1 MESLESLQ
9 DIKAARVASRG
20 ITSGRM
26 QKRAIEE
33 CGPNS
38 LFELVT
44 AIDYDADYDE

>member
-1 MESLESLQ
+1 MVW
-9 DIKAARVASRG
+9 RVWKASR
-20 ITSGRM
+20 ISKPREWQVTSGRM

-44 AIDYDADYDE
+44 AIDYDADYEE